1 MTLLESIVYLKY
13 CPTKHSTIDNHG
25 SSLGGNTMS
34 EKQSQAGVRIDKW
47 LWAARFFKTRSL
59 AKQAIEGGKVHYN
72 GQRIKT
78 SKLVELNAKLT
89 IRAGWDEKTVIIKTI
104 SDQRRNATLAAGLF
118 NETEASIAL
127 REQRSVERKMAN
139 LMMPDHAAR
148 PNKKQ
153 RRQIH
158 RFKNKSQV
166 DE

>member
-1 MTLLESIVYLKY
+1 M
-13 CPTKHSTIDNHG
+13 N
-25 SSLGGNTMS
+25 
-34 EKQSQAGVRIDKW
+34 EKQDQASVRIDKW

-78 SKLVELNAKLT
+78 SKLVELNAELT
-89 IRAGWDEKTVIIKTI
+89 IRAGWDEKTVVVKVI
-104 SDQRRNATLAAGLF
+104 SDQRRNATLAAELF

-127 REQRSVERKMAN
+127 REQRSVERKMAS
-139 LMMPDHAAR
+139 LTMPDHAAR
-148 PNKKQ
+148 PTKKQ

-158 RFKNKSQV
+158 RFKKKRQF